1 MEPKQLNRENLLDGP
16 GEMFATEGREAC
28 PGEDVTMAGHMLQAA
43 AFAQEE
49 GASDE
54 LVAAALLH
62 DIGHFAQ
69 IQVAATDGQADWHRE
84 HDRAGQAFLAP
95 HFSEKV
101 AEPIHLHVAA
111 KRYLCATDPDYGAGL
126 SPASIHTLKLQGGPM
141 SEGECAKFRRGPYA
155 GDAVRLRNW
164 DDRGKIAGKD
174 VPAFGHYL
182 PVLRR
187 VLRGNE

>member
-1 MEPKQLNRENLLDGP
+1 
-16 GEMFATEGREAC
+16 
-28 PGEDVTMAGHMLQAA
+28 MAGHMLQAA

-69 IQVAATDGQADWHRE
+69 IRVAAADWHGE
-84 HDRAGQAFLAP
+84 HDRAGHAFLAT
-95 HFSEKV
+95 HFSENV

-111 KRYLCATDPDYGAGL
+111 KRYLCATEPEYGASL
-126 SPASIHTLKLQGGPM
+126 SPASIRTLKLQGGPM
-141 SEGECAKFRRGPYA
+141 SEGECAKFRQGPYA
-155 GDAVRLRNW
+155 GDAVRLRIW

-174 VPAFGHYL
+174 VPSFGHYL

-187 VLRGNE
+187 VLRGNEK